1 MTTKTRVPF
10 GQYIRQ
16 LRTAKGLTLREFARQ
31 LEVSP
36 TYISQIEQ
44 GNFGPPAEE
53 RVVDMAQILGLQA
66 DELLALAG
74 RVADALPEII
84 RQEPRA
90 MATSLRTAKG
100 LSAAEINRLVQQAEK
115 IKERRKEPS

>member
-1 MTTKTRVPF
+1 MTLRTHIPF
-10 GQYIRQ
+10 GPYIRQ

-53 RVVDMAQILGLQA
+53 RVVVMAQILGQQP

-74 RVADALPEII
+74 RVADDLPEII

-90 MATSLRTAKG
+90 MASFLRTAKG
-100 LSAAEINRLVQQAEK
+100 LSSEEIDRLVKQAEK
-115 IKERRKEPS
+115 IKQRKQEHP